1 LLKKVL
7 LVDDEQNALVAL
19 SKILR
24 EDGYDVAIAGTEEQA
39 ISSLDRGNFD
49 FIITDLFLFHR
60 SCVNL
65 LNKIKSLEV
74 RTPVILT
81 SGHEDV
87 ERYIEESQPMDIM
100 HLSKPIAYDKLKR
113 LIEKMETHREV
124 EDTSDNDS
132 PEELTKSKT

>member
-1 LLKKVL
+1 LSKKVL
-7 LVDDEQNALVAL
+7 LVDDEENALVAL

-24 EDGYDVAIAGTEEQA
+24 EDGYDVAIAGTEEEA
-39 ISSLDRGNFD
+39 IDRLDEGSFD

-65 LNKIKSLEV
+65 LDKIKGLKE

-87 ERYIEESQPMDIM
+87 ERYIKESNLLDIM
-100 HLSKPIAYDKLKR
+100 LLSKPIAYDQLKR
-113 LIEKMETHREV
+113 LIEKMAKRGKLNGE
-124 EDTSDNDS
+124 SGNDS
-132 PEELTKSKT
+132 SEKLTGSTT